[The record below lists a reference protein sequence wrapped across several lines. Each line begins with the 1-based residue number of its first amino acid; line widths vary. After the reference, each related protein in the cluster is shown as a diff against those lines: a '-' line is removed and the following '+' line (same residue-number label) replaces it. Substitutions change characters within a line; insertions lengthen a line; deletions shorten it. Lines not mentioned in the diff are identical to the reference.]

1 MFTQDQIQTSIGKD
15 VYGVDDQKIGSLGQ
29 VYLDDMSSQPE
40 WLSVRTGLFGMKETL
55 VPATDAV
62 LLDDRVTIPFSS
74 DQIKDAPNVD
84 AGYDR
89 LTSEEEERLY
99 RHYGRE
105 HDYISW
111 QNQQGTTDQSM
122 AGTAPQVSESSVSQ
136 PLTETHVSEPVE
148 SNVRLRRWVV
158 TEATEDQSQTT
169 GQQSTR

>member
-1 MFTQDQIQTSIGKD
+1 MFTQDQIQTAIGQD

-29 VYLDDMSSQPE
+29 VYLDDVSSQPE
-40 WLSVRTGLFGMKETL
+40 WLSVKTGMFGMKETL

-62 LLDDRVTIPFSS
+62 LLDDRVTIPFSA

-84 AGYDR
+84 ADYDR
-89 LTSEEEERLY
+89 LTPEEEERLY

-111 QNQQGTTDQSM
+111 QNSSIEQQGAVSDSM
-122 AGTAPQVSESSVSQ
+122 SGTAPQFSETSVSQ
-136 PLTETHVSEPVE
+136 PVET
-148 SNVRLRRWVV
+148 NVRLRRWVV
-158 TEATEDQSQTT
+158 TEATETPSGQTQAT